1 MFVGEA
7 SMTAGGVTLFKTA
20 EIGAA
25 NLVVNKSLN
34 EALASVS

>member
-7 SMTAGGVTLFKTA
+7 SMTAGVYHCLKRRNT
-20 EIGAA
+20 GAA